1 MPVSE
6 VDEVGRCSH
15 VDESRELHLIV
26 GKVVGQQ
33 QRTLLSI
40 RSDEE
45 PLFLTVKGG
54 LPLTCQ
60 QSPILHSR
68 EHEGPLQKEAIDKLV
83 NFHPGVQLLL
93 HGRPEGAL
101 VEEEALHHL
110 EDAVVQDDAS
120 TGSLLD
126 EGFFGVALRQRLDLV
141 GLKREGVEEFLK
153 LLRVV
158 KQ

>member
-1 MPVSE
+1 
-6 VDEVGRCSH
+6 
-15 VDESRELHLIV
+15 
-26 GKVVGQQ
+26 
-33 QRTLLSI
+33 
-40 RSDEE
+40 
-45 PLFLTVKGG
+45 
-54 LPLTCQ
+54 
-60 QSPILHSR
+60 
-68 EHEGPLQKEAIDKLV
+68 V

-101 VEEEALHHL
+101 VEEEAL
-110 EDAVVQDDAS
+110 DDAS